1 MCFRWKY
8 SISFYNFVI
17 FFFLLINAK
26 GYLYYFGA
34 SVRSYY
40 CLKAPLFLLHFMKK
54 FLFQVYRVFVRKKN
68 FENTYIPYE
77 PSTSGV
83 IWAKNVKL
91 FFDWNRLVLSIL
103 NCYSLQQ
110 NDEELTYYSFD
121 KINWTERFIV
131 CRKSKKTM

>member
-1 MCFRWKY
+1 
-8 SISFYNFVI
+8 
-17 FFFLLINAK
+17 
-26 GYLYYFGA
+26 
-34 SVRSYY
+34 
-40 CLKAPLFLLHFMKK
+40 MKK

-77 PSTSGV
+77 ASTSGV

-121 KINWTERFIV
+121 KIN
-131 CRKSKKTM
+131 